1 MSTRL
6 NRLAPLIGLLALPL
20 ALVAFAS
27 SQSGPGV
34 RSGGGPVIAFYVA
47 HSTAQKTSDI
57 AWVLAFSCFLL
68 FAGALRGHLRNEP
81 QGETLSAL
89 VLAGAT
95 LLTAGASVYF
105 GCDYVLARSPG
116 TLSAP
121 AAQALNELGLSL
133 FLPVIAGAVV
143 FGLSAG
149 IAILRTGV
157 LPKALGAVAILIAI
171 AAPVAGF
178 GVVIAIVLWAAI
190 ASVLLFRRAGKRQPA
205 RTEQAL
211 ASGATSAAPSA

>member
-6 NRLAPLIGLLALPL
+6 NRLGLLIGLLALPL
-20 ALVAFAS
+20 GLVAFGS

-34 RSGGGPVIAFYVA
+34 KSGGGPVIAFYVA
-47 HSTAQKTSDI
+47 HSTGQKTSDI
-57 AWVLAFSCFLL
+57 AWMLAFSCFLL
-68 FAGALRGHLRNEP
+68 FAGALRGHLRSDP

-95 LLTAGASVYF
+95 LLTAGACVYF
-105 GCDYVLARSPG
+105 GCDYVLARSAG

-133 FLPVIAGAVV
+133 FLPVIAGAIV
-143 FGLSAG
+143 FGLSTG
-149 IAILRTGV
+149 IAVLRTGV

-178 GVVIAIVLWAAI
+178 GVVIAIVLWSTT
-190 ASVLLFRRAGKRQPA
+190 ASVLLFRRAGNGEPA
-205 RTEQAL
+205 RAEHAL
-211 ASGATSAAPSA
+211 AARAASATPSP